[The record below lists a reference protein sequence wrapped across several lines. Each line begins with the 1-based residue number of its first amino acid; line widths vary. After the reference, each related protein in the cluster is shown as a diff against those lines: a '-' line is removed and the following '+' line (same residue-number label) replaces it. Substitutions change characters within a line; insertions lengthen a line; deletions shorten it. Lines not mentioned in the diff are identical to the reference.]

1 MGYRFTLEGSV
12 YLNPEFSK
20 QGIGLQLLQEL
31 LSQFGALGC
40 REMIAVIR
48 DSANHASIRLHERAG
63 FVEVGVFRNISFKF
77 GRFLDSICVQVQLKA
92 FENPT

>member
-1 MGYRFTLEGSV
+1 
-12 YLNPEFSK
+12 
-20 QGIGLQLLQEL
+20 
-31 LSQFGALGC
+31 
-40 REMIAVIR
+40 MIAVIK